1 MQNDT
6 FRDIVACPTWEMTLT
21 RGDKTGTSTIVNCA
35 YIGVI
40 LSVSKSAKRV
50 QVQRAETLEGSNP

>member
-1 MQNDT
+1 MCVAVD
-6 FRDIVACPTWEMTLT
+6 FGIVTGQPLPLVSK
-21 RGDKTGTSTIVNCA
+21 GGTSTIVNCA

-50 QVQRAETLEGSNP
+50 QLQGPQTLDSSNS